1 MAKVVETLGNLDVKV
16 FQTSDSHASISC
28 LVKQDDILKAIRGLH
43 TAFGLG
49 ISTEENDNT
58 EGS

>member
-1 MAKVVETLGNLDVKV
+1 MRGVPGVMAEVVEALGDAGVKI

-28 LVKQDDILKAIRGLH
+28 LVMQDDILKAARGLH

-49 ISTEENDNT
+49 ASAD
-58 EGS
+58 